1 MCSDISVTH
10 SVGPQPGG
18 YPFIGKS
25 NSGKPAWGTSQA
37 GLMSPLAQ
45 LAKNPVLTRRRGFKP
60 RQWQFFIGKKLLWAA
75 FHKRRALTHNPFPEE
90 IKEVNRLSPG
100 SR

>member
-18 YPFIGKS
+18 YPFTGKS
-25 NSGKPAWGTSQA
+25 NTGKPAWGTSQA

-45 LAKNPVLTRRRGFKP
+45 LAKNPVLTRRRGFES
-60 RQWQFFIGKKLLWAA
+60 RQ
-75 FHKRRALTHNPFPEE
+75 
-90 IKEVNRLSPG
+90 
-100 SR
+100 

>member
-18 YPFIGKS
+18 YPFTGKS
-25 NSGKPAWGTSQA
+25 NTGKPAWGTSQA

-45 LAKNPVLTRRRGFKP
+45 LAKNPVLTRRRGFEP
-60 RQWQFFIGKKLLWAA
+60 HQWQFFIGKKLLWAA
-75 FHKRRALTHNPFPEE
+75 FHKKKGLDTQS
-90 IKEVNRLSPG
+90 IPG
-100 SR
+100 RDKRGQSSISGE